1 MLLSLLLLW
10 LSRYCK
16 AHPLRLGRLFRKEI
30 TPKKEVLLLLL
41 AAFLAPAA
49 GSQERMFT
57 YSITRNGNPVGTVQ
71 VLEVQTASRVLY
83 RLHTRVKS
91 RLVFSFS
98 ALSREESVYEN
109 GCLVY
114 SSMFREVN
122 GREKVNKHTRVA
134 GKNYL
139 VEQDGKKEWLGQYP
153 IQYNMLSLYTREPL
167 QLPPVFSDN
176 FQRFLPIEK
185 VGVHQYRIRFPDG
198 NWSEYYYRDGICVRI
213 RVKHTL
219 YSAEIT
225 LNA

>member
-1 MLLSLLLLW
+1 MLISLLLLW

-16 AHPLRLGRLFRKEI
+16 AHHLQLRRLFRKAP
-30 TPKKEVLLLLL
+30 TPQREVLLLLV
-41 AAFLAPAA
+41 AAFLAPVA
-49 GSQERMFT
+49 GAQERVFS
-57 YSITRNGNPVGTVQ
+57 YSITRNGNPVGTLQ
-71 VLEVQTASRVLY
+71 VLEVQTAGRVQY
-83 RLHTRVKS
+83 RMHTQVKS
-91 RLVFSFS
+91 RLIFSFS

-109 GCLVY
+109 GCLVF
-114 SSMFREVN
+114 SSLFREVN
-122 GREKVNKHTRVA
+122 GREKVNKRTQVA

-139 VEQDGKKEWLGQYP
+139 VEEEGKKEWLGQYP
-153 IQYNMLSLYTREPL
+153 IQYNMLSLYTHEPL
-167 QLPPVFSDN
+167 HLPPVFSDN

-198 NWSEYYYRDGICVRI
+198 NWSEYFYHGGICVRI

>member
-1 MLLSLLLLW
+1 MLLSILLLL

-16 AHPLRLGRLFRKEI
+16 AHPLRMRRLFRKEA
-30 TPKKEVLLLLL
+30 TPQKEVLLLLMAVL
-41 AAFLAPAA
+41 FGPAIGA
-49 GSQERMFT
+49 QERVFT
-57 YSITRNGNPVGTVQ
+57 YSITRNGNPVGTLQVQ
-71 VLEVQTASRVLY
+71 EVQKAGRVQY
-83 RLHTRVKS
+83 RMQTRVKS

-98 ALSREESVYEN
+98 AFSREEAVYEH

-114 SSMFREVN
+114 SSLFREVN
-122 GREKVNKHTRVA
+122 GREKVNKRTQVA

-139 VEQDGKKEWLGQYP
+139 VEQNGKKEWLGHYP
-153 IQYNMLSLYTREPL
+153 IQYNMMSLYTREPL
-167 QLPPVFSDN
+167 QLSPVFSDN

-198 NWSEYYYRDGICVRI
+198 NWSEYFYRDGICVRI

-225 LNA
+225 LNT